1 MIGKIRTALIS
12 KLGPRAK
19 ALRGHWIWS
28 KLKRILGKVVL
39 YFLLIDGAFVF
50 LLPILYM
57 LILSFFTAA
66 DLNDPSI
73 RWIPVHFG
81 LANFVTAWKTMAYP
95 SSFTLTMYCTLAAIF
110 GQTLFGSLAGY
121 ALARLE
127 FRGRKLLLSLVIMI
141 LMIPAQALIL
151 PDYVF
156 FVKLGLSK
164 TVWPIILPELLG
176 NGLYGALFVFIF
188 RQVFRGIPKELEDA
202 AAIDGAGA
210 FRTLGSIMA
219 PMAQNAY
226 ITVAL
231 FSFVFHWNE
240 YTRPMNYLNSETKTL
255 SFALSFLFPSGF
267 QAASQGLNQAVQSA
281 GIILVMAPVIL
292 IYVFVQRYFIQG
304 VQLSGIKG

>member
-1 MIGKIRTALIS
+1 MARNAAVQRLWPKAARVIGKAF
-12 KLGPRAK
+12 
-19 ALRGHWIWS
+19 
-28 KLKRILGKVVL
+28 L
-39 YFLLIDGAFVF
+39 YFLMIDGAFVF

-66 DLNDPSI
+66 DLRDPSI

-81 LANFVTAWKTMAYP
+81 LENFFTAFRMMSYP
-95 SSFTLTMYCTLAAIF
+95 SSFVLTMYCTLAAIL
-110 GQTLFGSLAGY
+110 GQTIFGSLAGY

-127 FRGRKLLLSLVIMI
+127 FRGRKLLVGLVILI

-156 FVKLGLSK
+156 FVKLGLSRS
-164 TVWPIILPELLG
+164 VLPIILPDLLG

-202 AAIDGAGA
+202 AAIDGAGT
-210 FRTLGSIMA
+210 FRTLSSIMA

-226 ITVAL
+226 VTVGL

-240 YTRPMNYLNSETKTL
+240 YTRPLNYLNNETRTL

-267 QAASQGLNQAVQSA
+267 QAAPQGLNQAVQSA
-281 GIILVMAPVIL
+281 GIILVMLPVIL